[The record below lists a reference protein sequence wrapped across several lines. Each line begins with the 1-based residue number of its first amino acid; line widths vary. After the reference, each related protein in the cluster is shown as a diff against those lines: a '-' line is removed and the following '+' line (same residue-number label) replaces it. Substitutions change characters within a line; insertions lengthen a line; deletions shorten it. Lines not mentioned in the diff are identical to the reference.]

1 MSRPPTVA
9 ASMSAVECLALV
21 SSVLFDAR
29 FLELERENDAVA
41 AGCAVW
47 RELHVCIDG
56 VWQRTPGKMDG
67 LERLAL
73 TCRRFCD
80 AQIIE
85 LRRENE
91 RLKLALF
98 WKRYSVDMLQKQLY
112 EFRATGYCFHCYC
125 PSCRANG
132 RMSLDEDDN
141 ADYVALPMYIT
152 HTKCQYKP
160 WFVGYIEDMDM
171 RVAYGVDYGLDFEH
185 FRLFGTED
193 WFWGYGARL
202 LNARSVHDPDLRKL
216 EYMFDNLFYMTN
228 LAQHDY

>member
-1 MSRPPTVA
+1 M
-9 ASMSAVECLALV
+9 CLALV

-29 FLELERENDAVA
+29 FLELKRENDAVA

-56 VWQRTPGKMDG
+56 VWQRTSGKMDG

-91 RLKLALF
+91 RLKLELF
-98 WKRYSVDMLQKQLY
+98 WKRYSSDMLHKQLY
-112 EFRATGYCFHCYC
+112 EYRATGSCFHCWC
-125 PSCRANG
+125 PSCSANG
-132 RMSLDEDDN
+132 RLYLDGDEDIT
-141 ADYVALPMYIT
+141 ALRVAW
-152 HTKCQYKP
+152 HHARCQYKP
-160 WFVGYIEDMDM
+160 WFVDFIQDMDM

-202 LNARSVHDPDLRKL
+202 LNARSVHDPDLGKL
-216 EYMFDNLFYMTN
+216 EYMFDNLCYLTN

>member
-1 MSRPPTVA
+1 
-9 ASMSAVECLALV
+9 MSAVECLALV
-21 SSVLFDAR
+21 ASVLFDAR
-29 FLELERENDAVA
+29 FLELKRENDAVA

-47 RELHVCIDG
+47 RELHVCMDG

-98 WKRYSVDMLQKQLY
+98 WKMYSADQLRQCVRG
-112 EFRATGYCFHCYC
+112 FLWTSSLFQCWC
-125 PSCRANG
+125 PSCSANG
-132 RMSLDEDDN
+132 RFYLDEDE
-141 ADYVALPMYIT
+141 APPS
-152 HTKCQYKP
+152 HTRRCKPCQYKP
-160 WFVGYIEDMDM
+160 WFVDFIQDMDM